1 MISSNDALAS
11 RGGSRTWARAA
22 YALELCLI
30 GALYFLMAKAG
41 LALASINPSAT
52 PIWPATGLA
61 LAAVLIRGYRIWPAI
76 LLGAFAANVI
86 TAGSVVTSIAIAPGN
101 MLEGVLS
108 GWLINRWSY
117 GRNSFAAPRSV
128 ARFYVIC
135 MLPTALS
142 ASIGV
147 TSLGLTGF
155 AEWSNF
161 GSIWLTWW

>member
-1 MISSNDALAS
+1 MISSNHASAS
-11 RGGSRTWARAA
+11 RGGSRIWARAA
-22 YALELCLI
+22 YALELFVV

-86 TAGSVVTSIAIAPGN
+86 TAGSVATSIAIALGN
-101 MLEGVLS
+101 MLEGVLG

-117 GRNSFAAPRSV
+117 GRNGFATPGGV
-128 ARFYVIC
+128 ARFSFIC
-135 MLPTALS
+135 MLPAALS

-147 TSLGLTGF
+147 
-155 AEWSNF
+155 
-161 GSIWLTWW
+161 